1 MILVHRPRL
10 ELAYLVKVPVPE
22 TGLSTVPTSVHVA
35 EQEWLEHSRTFL
47 YLPPYGDATGPRTRK
62 LQLEGLATLPVRP

>member
-1 MILVHRPRL
+1 MILVHRARL

-47 YLPPYGDATGPRTRK
+47 YLPP
-62 LQLEGLATLPVRP
+62 